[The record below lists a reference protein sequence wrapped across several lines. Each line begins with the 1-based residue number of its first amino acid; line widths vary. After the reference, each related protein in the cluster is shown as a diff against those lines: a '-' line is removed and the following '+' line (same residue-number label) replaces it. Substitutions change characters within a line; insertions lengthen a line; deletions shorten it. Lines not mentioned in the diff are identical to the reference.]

1 MIGPPD
7 VIQRLA
13 QAKQGVDLHTGT
25 FVQLVAYEVARSG
38 FLDGHIRKLR
48 SVYAGRRDAM
58 LSAMSRAF
66 PPGVSWTK
74 PAGGLFVW
82 ATLPESLDAADFLRE
97 ALEEKVAFVP
107 GSSFFADGSG
117 RNTLR
122 LNFTNASRERI
133 EEGIARLGHA
143 LERFV
148 QAGRAMASS

>member
-1 MIGPPD
+1 
-7 VIQRLA
+7 
-13 QAKQGVDLHTGT
+13 
-25 FVQLVAYEVARSG
+25 
-38 FLDGHIRKLR
+38 
-48 SVYAGRRDAM
+48 M

-66 PPGVSWTK
+66 PPEVTWTR

-117 RNTLR
+117 KNTMR
-122 LNFTNASRERI
+122 LNFANASLERI
-133 EEGIARLGHA
+133 EEGIARLGRA

-148 QAGRAMASS
+148 EAGSSTTQS